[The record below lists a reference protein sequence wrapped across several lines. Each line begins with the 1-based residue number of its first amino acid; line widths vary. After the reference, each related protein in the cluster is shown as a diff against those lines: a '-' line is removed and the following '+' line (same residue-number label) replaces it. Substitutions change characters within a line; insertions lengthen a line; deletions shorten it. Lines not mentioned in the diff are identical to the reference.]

1 MDGLADWKAAV
12 SKAVV
17 DLVSLLRTC
26 LHDALQCLGTQG
38 ARAALQEAER
48 GLLDVS
54 ELAPARFGVDH
65 EASAQVQNI
74 VFFGLLSLQRR
85 ATALDAATGDDDLA
99 EAVSGVRREI
109 IKAITALT
117 SAITALDNAPF
128 EPPAAYS
135 DELKRSLAIRLAYAR
150 LRSHLLRDVDVNDDA
165 ALLVWLRHAGTSL
178 TVLRSQAVHDSLRL
192 DDKQL
197 IEQLHQRVLAWVRE
211 VRHSGS
217 ESMLAARRLHTDLR
231 GFGHLL
237 DNVNNR
243 SELRDH
249 DAAILRRVLR
259 EPEPTV
265 QRALLAELR
274 GRDMALDAALD
285 AGSDVASLTTM
296 LTLLA
301 SRLGL
306 AERPAYTIT
315 DDFF

>member
-1 MDGLADWKAAV
+1 M

-17 DLVSLLRTC
+17 DLVAVLRTC
-26 LHDALQCLGTQG
+26 LHDALACLATTGPK
-38 ARAALQEAER
+38 AALHEAER
-48 GLLDVS
+48 GLLQVS
-54 ELAPARFGVDH
+54 ELAPERFGVDH

-85 ATALDAATGDDDLA
+85 AAALEAASGAQETS
-99 EAVSGVRREI
+99 EAIAGVRREI
-109 IKAITALT
+109 IKAATALT
-117 SAITALDNAPF
+117 SAITALDNAAF
-128 EPPAAYS
+128 EPPQAYS
-135 DELKRSLAIRLAYAR
+135 EELKRSLAIRLAYAR
-150 LRSHLLRDVDVNDDA
+150 LRSHLLRDVNVNDDA
-165 ALLVWLRHAGTSL
+165 ALLTWLRHAGTSL
-178 TVLRSQAVHDSLRL
+178 TVLRSQPIHDALRL
-192 DDKQL
+192 DDRLL

-211 VRHSGS
+211 VRTSGA

-249 DAAILRRVLR
+249 DAAVLRRVLA
-259 EPEPTV
+259 EPDVSV
-265 QRALLAELR
+265 QRALLEEIR
-274 GRDMALDAALD
+274 GRDLTLDAALD
-285 AGSDVASLTTM
+285 AGSDAATITPM
-296 LTLLA
+296 LTMLA